1 MVRLGRLYPVVSL
14 EKRIVVSS
22 DLPEPPLSAFAG
34 GPAREVLDWLYRF
47 VAAIE
52 LSPSVAVH
60 SLDRKGIVR
69 FWNQACARL
78 TGIPAHEAI
87 GQPFV
92 ALVSHLDKQGEFD
105 DTIAAVWRS
114 GEAARAREWQVEL
127 RDGRRLWLHS
137 SHFPVP
143 GDGGGKDDLRQVFCM
158 EVDVSARKELEDSLR
173 QAGQVFDHAR
183 DAILLVDREHR
194 VLAVN
199 RAYTEL
205 TGYQADEVVGVE
217 LPSLRLGVQERAF
230 YDRLRDHLD
239 GHQHWEGELWGM
251 RRDGSTIPIRAALS
265 PIIDTGGTVTS
276 YMVMLTDISER
287 RRAVEQ
293 ARHQAEH
300 DALTGLPNRIL
311 FMDRLE
317 QALAAVARQHRQFAL
332 LFIDLDHFKAINDKH
347 GHEAGD
353 AVLQE
358 VAHRLRRCVRRVD
371 TVSRLGGDEFVVLL
385 ADIGGADQAA
395 HVAATIMQS
404 VARPIQA
411 EVGPLTLSVSI
422 GIAICPGDGDD
433 PKTLLRHA
441 DVAMYHAKE
450 SGRNEFH
457 FFSQE
462 MTSRVTERVA
472 LENRLLRALEHHE
485 FELEY
490 QPEIDIGSGR
500 TVGFEA
506 LIRWRDPERG
516 LLKPEAFMAAAE
528 ESGLIVPIGRWVLLE
543 ACRQGRRWHDAGF
556 PVVVAVNLS
565 NVQFVHSDLLGYVDE
580 ALSASGLAPEFL
592 DLEITEK
599 TIMSGDAAILATVG
613 RLRERGV
620 KLTIDDFGT
629 GFSSLASLRRFPLSK
644 LKIDPSFIDD
654 IVGEPGGAA
663 MIPAIIALARS
674 LKLRV
679 IAEGVET
686 AEQLDYL
693 QQHGCDEY
701 QGFYAD
707 GARSRV
713 AAGAGA
719 SAAGAGGGNGA
730 ANGAVKGEGMG
741 AGNGAGNGAGSGAA
755 AAVDAGTVGL
765 VAAGEA
771 GAGSGPGGV
780 APPLPLTPTR
790 PPP

>member
-1 MVRLGRLYPVVSL
+1 M
-14 EKRIVVSS
+14 SS
-22 DLPEPPLSAFAG
+22 ELPEPPLSAFPG

-60 SLDRKGIVR
+60 SQDRKGIVR
-69 FWNQACARL
+69 FWNHACAEL
-78 TGIPAHEAI
+78 TGVSAAEAI

-92 ALVSHLDKQGEFD
+92 SLVRHVDRQEEFD
-105 DTIAAVWRS
+105 ATIASVWHT
-114 GEAARAREWQVEL
+114 GEAVKAREWQVEL

-143 GDGGGKDDLRQVFCM
+143 GDGETRQVFCM
-158 EVDVSARKELEDSLR
+158 EVDVTARKALEESLR

-183 DAILLVDREHR
+183 DAILVVDREHR
-194 VLAVN
+194 VLAAN

-205 TGYQADEVVGVE
+205 TGYPAEEVIGVE

-265 PIIDTGGTVTS
+265 PILDTEGTVTS
-276 YMVMLTDISER
+276 YMVMLSDISER

-300 DALTGLPNRIL
+300 DALTGLPSRIL

-317 QALAAVARQHRQFAL
+317 RAMAAITRRRHQFAL
-332 LFIDLDHFKAINDKH
+332 MFIDLDHFKAVNDSR
-347 GHEAGD
+347 GHEVGD

-358 VAHRLRRCVRRVD
+358 VANRLRRCVRRVD
-371 TVSRLGGDEFVVLL
+371 TVSRLGGDEFVILL
-385 ADIGGADQAA
+385 ADISGVDQAA
-395 HVAATIMQS
+395 YVASTILQT
-404 VARPIQA
+404 VAQPIEA
-411 EVGPLTLSVSI
+411 EGGPVSLSVSI
-422 GIAICPGDGDD
+422 GIAICPGDGEDE
-433 PKTLLRHA
+433 KTLLRHA

-462 MTSRVTERVA
+462 MNSRVLERVA
-472 LENRLLRALEHHE
+472 MENRLRRALEHNE

-490 QPEIDIGSGR
+490 QAEIDIVSGR

-506 LIRWRDPERG
+506 LLRWRDPERG
-516 LLKPEAFMAAAE
+516 LLKPDAFIGAAE
-528 ESGLIVPIGRWVLLE
+528 ESGLIVPIGQWVLRE
-543 ACRQGRRWHDAGF
+543 ACQQARRWRDAGF

-565 NVQFVHSDLLGYVDE
+565 NAQFNQANLLAYVDE
-580 ALSASGLAPEFL
+580 ALQASGLAPEFL

-599 TIMSGDAAILATVG
+599 TVMNGDGATLSTLET
-613 RLRERGV
+613 LRARGV
-620 KLTIDDFGT
+620 QLTIDDFGT

-644 LKIDPSFIDD
+644 LKIDRSFIGD
-654 IVGEPGGAA
+654 IVTEPDAA
-663 MIPAIIALARS
+663 AVIPGIIALARS
-674 LKLRV
+674 LRLRV

-686 AEQLDYL
+686 AEQLQYL

-701 QGFYAD
+701 QGFYA
-707 GARSRV
+707 
-713 AAGAGA
+713 
-719 SAAGAGGGNGA
+719 
-730 ANGAVKGEGMG
+730 
-741 AGNGAGNGAGSGAA
+741 
-755 AAVDAGTVGL
+755 GTREVL
-765 VAAGEA
+765 
-771 GAGSGPGGV
+771 
-780 APPLPLTPTR
+780 
-790 PPP
+790 